1 MRAATLSRARRVFS
15 RSADRAALPR
25 SPPCPRSL
33 SVRADA
39 CDDDAQRVVGYRT
52 PPPAPLSCTGA
63 QRSTALAGGPRYL
76 LPKIL
81 HAPARV
87 CTKRPTARGPDAL
100 LGCGEKSKL
109 LAARTSWR
117 VARSAGRGARRS
129 PHAHSRAARCSSPLV
144 CACINCCTSRCSS
157 ARGTR
162 LLPCLEMDYHNDRS
176 IEGGGGSSH
185 YIYIHV

>member
-1 MRAATLSRARRVFS
+1 MRAAALSRARRVFS
-15 RSADRAALPR
+15 RSADRAALLAPPLPAELICASRRMRRRCTARCLRPLPPSPR
-25 SPPCPRSL
+25 PPFSC
-33 SVRADA
+33 
-39 CDDDAQRVVGYRT
+39 AQR
-52 PPPAPLSCTGA
+52 L
-63 QRSTALAGGPRYL
+63 TALAGGPRYL
-76 LPKIL
+76 LPKRL

-87 CTKRPTARGPDAL
+87 CTKRPMARGPDAL

-162 LLPCLEMDYHNDRS
+162 LLPCLEMDYRNDRS

-185 YIYIHV
+185 YIHV